1 MKRPVDGTST
11 VNSDRAKDYYAVL
24 GLLPTAELVV
34 IKAAYKALAQRY
46 HPDKFTGDPD
56 VGRLKMAELNEA
68 YGVLSNSQQRRVH
81 DQELMDDLGDVDKR
95 FAAWIRA
102 LIRARKHGD

>member
-1 MKRPVDGTST
+1 MT
-11 VNSDRAKDYYAVL
+11 KDHYAVL
-24 GLLPTAELVV
+24 GLLPTAEMVV

-56 VGRLKMAELNEA
+56 VARQKMAELNEA
-68 YGVLSNSQQRRVH
+68 YGVLSNSQQRQAH
-81 DQELMDDLGDVDKR
+81 DQQLMDDLGGLDER

-102 LIRARKHGD
+102 FVRARKYGD